1 MPFCPSKRP
10 GRNQA
15 LVERCSAT
23 SDASFCGASL
33 AHAWHGSKG
42 SSHARGV
49 AAGCRV
55 IEFALNH
62 HRVAVSF
69 WRCGAEKRR
78 CLGCPFGVGDASHPL
93 PGGSCQ
99 TRVSLEAFEK
109 ATRLN
114 STSSFFLGR
123 ALLSAQLQRERERDY
138 VQRVSVYSIS
148 LLWRGACSRA
158 RRQRCRSS
166 FDWTAGSIFL
176 VTLLRTYWL

>member
-78 CLGCPFGVGDASHPL
+78 CLGCPLGVADASHPL
-93 PGGSCQ
+93 PGWQLPDQSQPRSIREGYPIEQ
-99 TRVSLEAFEK
+99 HL
-109 ATRLN
+109 
-114 STSSFFLGR
+114 FFFSGAR
-123 ALLSAQLQRERERDY
+123 SPQRPTTEGE
-138 VQRVSVYSIS
+138 
-148 LLWRGACSRA
+148 GE
-158 RRQRCRSS
+158 
-166 FDWTAGSIFL
+166 G
-176 VTLLRTYWL
+176 LRTACERLLF